1 MKITEEMRIQRA
13 HVKLM
18 KHPETAL
25 YAGVML
31 MGKSTVCDKTP
42 TAYTD
47 GYNKVYGREFV
58 KKCNDKELRGLIM
71 HENLHVALKHI
82 PRFEDKFKEDPQLAN
97 ATCDYVTNDI
107 IDSFKDKQHCVLPEG
122 ALLDS
127 KYHGW
132 SSNEVFRDQKQK
144 KDKDPNYQPEDSM
157 DEHGFGEGASSDMTP
172 EKAEQMSQ
180 EIDQKLREGAILAG
194 KLGGSTPKQIREL
207 LDGVVDWKD
216 VLREFLS
223 SHMRG
228 GDEYTFRK
236 YDKRRIMDEL
246 YLPDTFSESLD
257 EVCIAWDTSGSIN
270 NQANAEFGGEMKSIC
285 ELMNPEKVRILWWD
299 TEVAGEQIFT
309 KGNYDNMDKMLKPM
323 GGGGTDPNCVPKYLK
338 DKNINASAMIVFTD
352 GYFWD
357 KIDWSTDIPTLWL
370 VTENDKLKVPKG
382 KIIKQIL

>member
-25 YAGVML
+25 YAGIML
-31 MGKSTVCDKTP
+31 WGTSTVCDTTP

-47 GYNKVYGREFV
+47 GCNKVYGREFV
-58 KKCNDKELRGLIM
+58 KKLNDKELRGLIM
-71 HENLHVALKHI
+71 HENLHVALQHI
-82 PRFEDKFKEDPQLAN
+82 PRFEDKFKENAQLAN

-107 IDSFKDKQHCVLPEG
+107 IDNFKDKQHCLLPEG

-132 SSNEVFRDQKQK
+132 SANEVFRDQKQK
-144 KDKDPNYQPEDSM
+144 QDEDPDYQPEDSM
-157 DEHGFGEGASSDMTP
+157 DEHGFGEGESADMTP

-236 YDKRRIMDEL
+236 YNKRRIMDEL

-257 EVCIAWDTSGSIN
+257 EVCIAWDTSGSIDDE
-270 NQANAEFGGEMKSIC
+270 ANGAFAGEMKSIC

-299 TEVAGEQIFT
+299 TEVAGEQVFT
-309 KGNYDNMDKMLKPM
+309 KGNYDTMDKMLKPM

-357 KIDWSTDIPTLWL
+357 KIEWSTDIPTLWL
-370 VTENDKLKVPKG
+370 VTENDKLEVPKG